1 MNKSFNKKN
10 KIFSIN
16 KNHLLCLLPL
26 VLFSFYKNGILV
38 YKNYFLSLF
47 SILQYIVIPVIV
59 VVLSYVF
66 EIYYYVGRKKEK
78 DLSKVINSFVPFA
91 NLLCYL
97 VTGPNNPLYIT
108 IPLIILIDVLFKFID
123 NRFTINRIALFKC
136 LLFLILVLLG
146 IYNNYNYNELYGLGS
161 SVNLSNLFIGFRIGE
176 IGTISNL
183 LVLISFVL
191 LLFNKFYKKDI
202 ALSGIITYSVLT
214 LFLVLL
220 KVITFNDALVF
231 MLDSSVLFVMV
242 FVLTLSDAS
251 PVLKGGRILYGVL
264 VGILCAIFV
273 NVFKFYIGIYF
284 VILGLSII
292 TPMINKLK
300 ISLYK

>member
-38 YKNYFLSLF
+38 YKNNFLSFF
-47 SILQYIVIPVIV
+47 SILQYIVIPIIV

-136 LLFLILVLLG
+136 LLFLLLVLFG
-146 IYNNYNYNELYGLGS
+146 IYNNCNYNELYGLGS
-161 SVNLSNLFIGFRIGE
+161 SVSLSNLFIGFRIGE

-202 ALSGIITYSVLT
+202 ALSGIITYSLLT

-292 TPMINKLK
+292 TPIINKLK

>member
-1 MNKSFNKKN
+1 M
-10 KIFSIN
+10 
-16 KNHLLCLLPL
+16 PL

-38 YKNYFLSLF
+38 YKNNFLSFF
-47 SILQYIVIPVIV
+47 SILQYIVIPIIV

-136 LLFLILVLLG
+136 LLFLLLVLFG
-146 IYNNYNYNELYGLGS
+146 IYNNCNYNELYGLGS
-161 SVNLSNLFIGFRIGE
+161 SVSLSNLFIGFRIGE

-202 ALSGIITYSVLT
+202 ALSGIITYSLLT

-264 VGILCAIFV
+264 VGILCSIFV
-273 NVFKFYIGIYF
+273 NVLKFYIGIYF